1 VVALLLAAAMVAT
14 VVPVSLFF
22 DTLILIPPQQP
33 LQARQPSLLPA
44 DTESINLPDQAPLL
58 SEAGMEESVEVRVAV
73 HEAVCAQRYEAIEKR
88 LDDGSKRMS
97 RIEIWLYITLG
108 AVLLGPG
115 AMADV
120 VKKLLG
126 L

>member
-1 VVALLLAAAMVAT
+1 
-14 VVPVSLFF
+14 
-22 DTLILIPPQQP
+22 
-33 LQARQPSLLPA
+33 
-44 DTESINLPDQAPLL
+44 
-58 SEAGMEESVEVRVAV
+58 V

>member
-1 VVALLLAAAMVAT
+1 M
-14 VVPVSLFF
+14 
-22 DTLILIPPQQP
+22 
-33 LQARQPSLLPA
+33 
-44 DTESINLPDQAPLL
+44 
-58 SEAGMEESVEVRVAV
+58 MEESVEVRVAV

-115 AMADV
+115 AMAEV